1 MPLTVVLAVG
11 VDSYLFGPQ
20 RAIWQSAGLFVTSAG
35 SMREAIDQFRF
46 GDFDLVLLG
55 HSITEEDKERLT
67 SFVRASGS
75 RTPMVFLSSV
85 SDDCDAFANSTLQ
98 SEQKELLASIGHLV
112 VEKTRRRHGEYSN
125 AKQSLS

>member
-55 HSITEEDKERLT
+55 HSIERAKGTPCQYRAPGGRKNEKKTWRVQQCEAISILT
-67 SFVRASGS
+67 PASA
-75 RTPMVFLSSV
+75 L
-85 SDDCDAFANSTLQ
+85 
-98 SEQKELLASIGHLV
+98 
-112 VEKTRRRHGEYSN
+112 RRFPGM
-125 AKQSLS
+125 QTI

>member
-1 MPLTVVLAVG
+1 MPLTIVLAVG

-85 SDDCDAFANSTLQ
+85 SDDCDAFASP
-98 SEQKELLASIGHLV
+98 HRCV
-112 VEKTRRRHGEYSN
+112 VWNRGRDPRQARRGPLFCAPR
-125 AKQSLS
+125 AR